1 MNDFSAIPMVANS
14 MYSIITF
21 VNIFF
26 NDLQVVLDEY
36 GGF

>member
-1 MNDFSAIPMVANS
+1 MDDFSVIPVVANS
-14 MYSIITF
+14 MCSIINF

-26 NDLQVVLDEY
+26 NDLQTTLDEY